1 MEVNSSNKRKL
12 SGHKLSARKTADRT
26 SALAPSSEQERL
38 GMLVKRAEQ
47 AMVRTKS
54 AALKSVGLTPSQYV
68 ALFELNQ
75 QPGITAATL
84 ARACLVT
91 PQAMMILLKTMEQQG
106 LITRSSHPRHPSVLE
121 LHMTE
126 VGREALHAGRER
138 VDPIERRV
146 FDAFSP
152 KDEVAFRGFLSR
164 FIEAFEAE

>member
-1 MEVNSSNKRKL
+1 VDVSGQHKSSEHKPAERKSSNE
-12 SGHKLSARKTADRT
+12 
-26 SALAPSSEQERL
+26 APRL

-47 AMVRTKS
+47 AMIRAKS
-54 AALKSVGLTPSQYV
+54 AALKVVGLTTAQYV
-68 ALFELNQ
+68 ALVELDQ
-75 QPGITAATL
+75 HPGVTAATL

-126 VGREALHAGRER
+126 VGREALHTARER

-146 FDAFSP
+146 FGAFSP